1 MSISNEEVLI
11 RALVDDIYQTEEKII
26 LLNESLNKDNGQS
39 TIFQRIEN
47 LRALKNNLIQQK
59 LNLNNSFLIE
69 SKNNN
74 ELIQEKFNKIKD
86 IENNLELK
94 KNELIN
100 FNLLSFNNLLLKK
113 YILSNKSNDF
123 LSEEQI
129 NDIIFDEES
138 ISSNS
143 EIQKLKKEIEINKA
157 SECVVIN
164 NYNEINSKISQIKE
178 NLKML
183 KEEKNKEKNELV
195 NLISCKETLE
205 QIIKLNINGLNILNK
220 IIQNKDNYQKN
231 KDNKESNVMN
241 NKWEKPINLYIY
253 ELNVVNIKKAANNI
267 CNELFN
273 LFGLD
278 NNGKKN
284 SHKDKD
290 KNDMI
295 IEYNNR
301 NDNNYN
307 IYSYNTC
314 DAHHYNN
321 DMNLYNNLNEHDNYF
336 NNFLKMNLNLNAFT
350 LNKKSLILLIQ
361 NEIEKFITGKVYSY
375 KTIPEFLENLSIL
388 IVTKFQYID
397 IIISADSLV
406 IYLSHFFKSLYYE
419 YIINVN
425 IKFINKDYKSMKK
438 EYIKLIPYLQ
448 SESSKL
454 DTKYNEYKSKTKI
467 IEKQIKLIQKEYLN
481 NKKREPITL
490 SLEEQNYIQICSKA
504 NSLLNKKI
512 VYKKK

>member
-1 MSISNEEVLI
+1 
-11 RALVDDIYQTEEKII
+11 
-26 LLNESLNKDNGQS
+26 
-39 TIFQRIEN
+39 
-47 LRALKNNLIQQK
+47 
-59 LNLNNSFLIE
+59 
-69 SKNNN
+69 
-74 ELIQEKFNKIKD
+74 
-86 IENNLELK
+86 
-94 KNELIN
+94 
-100 FNLLSFNNLLLKK
+100 
-113 YILSNKSNDF
+113 
-123 LSEEQI
+123 
-129 NDIIFDEES
+129 
-138 ISSNS
+138 
-143 EIQKLKKEIEINKA
+143 
-157 SECVVIN
+157 
-164 NYNEINSKISQIKE
+164 
-178 NLKML
+178 
-183 KEEKNKEKNELV
+183 
-195 NLISCKETLE
+195 
-205 QIIKLNINGLNILNK
+205 
-220 IIQNKDNYQKN
+220 
-231 KDNKESNVMN
+231 MN

-406 IYLSHFFKSLYYE
+406 IYLSHFFK
-419 YIINVN
+419 
-425 IKFINKDYKSMKK
+425 
-438 EYIKLIPYLQ
+438 
-448 SESSKL
+448 
-454 DTKYNEYKSKTKI
+454 
-467 IEKQIKLIQKEYLN
+467 
-481 NKKREPITL
+481 
-490 SLEEQNYIQICSKA
+490 
-504 NSLLNKKI
+504 
-512 VYKKK
+512 